1 MTARRNIRTAAIL
14 ALVLT
19 SCAGGNTIVVSRVF
33 YDPFYSTEF
42 FRYAAR
48 EGTMPVQVYGNP
60 FSAEPLSIQ
69 TTEGIASTL
78 FAPGWLPHTR
88 FTSRPAPALT
98 EDVRVVLV
106 FNPVHPAPGGNAACD
121 KPASLA
127 LKPGSGPIR
136 VQAAFCFG
144 GEWLTE
150 AFAEGP
156 RARGPDDPE
165 FQRLI
170 NQLMPSLF
178 PIRNPEREDDDLP
191 RIPWTTI

>member
-1 MTARRNIRTAAIL
+1 MTARRTIGTAAIL

-19 SCAGGNTIVVSRVF
+19 SCAGANTIVVSRVF
-33 YDPFYSTEF
+33 YDPFYSTQF

-48 EGTMPVQVYGNP
+48 EGTVPVHVYGNP
-60 FSAEPLSIQ
+60 FSAEPLSAQ
-69 TTEGIASTL
+69 TAERIASTL
-78 FAPGWLPHTR
+78 FTPGWLPYTR
-88 FTSRPAPALT
+88 FTTHPVPALT

-106 FNPVHPAPGGNAACD
+106 FNPEHPAPGGSAACD
-121 KPASLA
+121 KPVSLA

-156 RARGPDDPE
+156 PAKGPDDLE

-178 PIRNPEREDDDLP
+178 PIRNPEREGDDLP